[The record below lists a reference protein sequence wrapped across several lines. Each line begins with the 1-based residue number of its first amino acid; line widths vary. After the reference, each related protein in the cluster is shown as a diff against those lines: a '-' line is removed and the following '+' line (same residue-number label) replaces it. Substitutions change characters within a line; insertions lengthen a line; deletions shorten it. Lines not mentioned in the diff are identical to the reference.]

1 MKKTH
6 LTDTRF
12 INLELSK
19 SILKGL
25 KDAGF
30 DQCSPI
36 QDQSLPIALRDR
48 DAGKKR
54 KREGKRRKFF
64 LAAFQRLLKG
74 NVKKKTLV
82 HFLAPPVNFA
92 FSSIKMR
99 F

>member
-48 DAGKKR
+48 DVAGQAQTGT
-54 KREGKRRKFF
+54 GKTASFYW
-64 LAAFQRLLKG
+64 LL
-74 NVKKKTLV
+74 
-82 HFLAPPVNFA
+82 
-92 FSSIKMR
+92 FSDC
-99 F
+99 